1 MPRKKT
7 GGKKAATEQTQNTA
21 TSVMEGQGQDAQ
33 ALEPGQAKPPE
44 WIDGPPVD
52 EDGQVI
58 RGRFEPP
65 ARQMELSNQAQANA
79 AEASQPDADSAA
91 PAHGKNWGDPY
102 KSIFSSP
109 EMGFELGEN
118 RRFKQRVFRFA
129 DKPPAEIL
137 STLKEYGFTYRAG
150 EKAWTINATPDSRK
164 LTDDLAR
171 TWAGPN
177 YSQSVVR

>member
-1 MPRKKT
+1 MPRKKI
-7 GGKKAATEQTQNTA
+7 GGKKAAMEQTENTA
-21 TSVMEGQGQDAQ
+21 TAVMEGPTQEA
-33 ALEPGQAKPPE
+33 EPASPPA

-52 EDGQVI
+52 ENGKII
-58 RGRFEPP
+58 RGGFEPP
-65 ARQMELSNQAQANA
+65 ARQMELSGSAQTNA
-79 AEASQPDADSAA
+79 AEQPEPSADSAA

-129 DKPPAEIL
+129 EKPSAEIL
-137 STLKEYGFTYRAG
+137 ATLKEIGFTYRAG
-150 EKAWTINATPDSRK
+150 EKAWTINATPESRK

-177 YSQSVVR
+177 YSQSAER